1 MDSSRRVL
9 SNPWNPRTFKDCDQ
23 QREVPL
29 HVEGDEVLGV
39 LRGEDVQQDPAPH
52 QVMKTNLTEVFE
64 ESKQMLVDNAS
75 GELEDILNPRL
86 LCLQE
91 PTLTWKFY
99 TIHTPGWVNLG
110 VGTLSM
116 KEDNIVVVTEFVD
129 VDTVVEAETAACSL
143 KVNGDIGDNH
153 RGVAPDTMKQL

>member
-1 MDSSRRVL
+1 
-9 SNPWNPRTFKDCDQ
+9 
-23 QREVPL
+23 
-29 HVEGDEVLGV
+29 
-39 LRGEDVQQDPAPH
+39 
-52 QVMKTNLTEVFE
+52 MKTNLTEVFE

-75 GELEDILNPRL
+75 GELEDILNQRL
-86 LCLQE
+86 LRLQE

-116 KEDNIVVVTEFVD
+116 KEDNIVVVTEFID